1 MSSFIPST
9 LRTRPDAPQAST
21 DPSTSSSSSLA
32 LPAQVYTDCQSCR
45 ITGTLTF
52 SAVGLYALTVSRA
65 TAKTPLG
72 KGAASLMGLGA
83 PHSPSRSS
91 QRSERQ
97 LTPAFLLAQASSPSP
112 PLAGTPTRR
121 RRSTLSRPRRR
132 EPRARCAQ
140 GPCSLGRT
148 RRASTICC
156 VIGAEEGAV
165 EQGWRTRRRRR
176 RARRRALTSGR
187 SAALARQAGD
197 TEPRASR
204 RSFLLVVVWYGPGRR
219 ARSLSLSAFPPCT
232 SCLGSALGAHEQPL
246 VERRSKRD
254 PYDDACNYS

>member
-9 LRTRPDAPQAST
+9 LRTRPDVPQAST
-21 DPSTSSSSSLA
+21 DLSTSSSSSLA

-97 LTPAFLLAQASSPSP
+97 LTPAFLLRTGFLAVAAARWNTYSP
-112 PLAGTPTRR
+112 PPVDSVSTP
-121 RRSTLSRPRRR
+121 P
-132 EPRARCAQ
+132 A
-140 GPCSLGRT
+140 
-148 RRASTICC
+148 
-156 VIGAEEGAV
+156 
-165 EQGWRTRRRRR
+165 
-176 RARRRALTSGR
+176 
-187 SAALARQAGD
+187 
-197 TEPRASR
+197 
-204 RSFLLVVVWYGPGRR
+204 
-219 ARSLSLSAFPPCT
+219 
-232 SCLGSALGAHEQPL
+232 
-246 VERRSKRD
+246 
-254 PYDDACNYS
+254 